1 MRTKYNA
8 YIPGMDPEEYG
19 MEINVSNQPV
29 VEFEELNVIL
39 PGGGIAHVA
48 GAYSWNRLKTRTN
61 CSKLFGQQFNMESD
75 DWFVEGCYILED
87 KKTIYFRNA
96 KLLDDRDHLDGE

>member
-1 MRTKYNA
+1 MKYSA

-19 MEINVSNQPV
+19 MEINVSNHPV
-29 VEFEELNVIL
+29 VEFEQLNVAM
-39 PGGGIAHVA
+39 PDGSIAHVA

-61 CSKLFGQQFNMESD
+61 CSKLLGKQFNMESE
-75 DWFVEGCYILED
+75 DWLVEGCYILED

-96 KLLDDRDHLDGE
+96 RLLDHRDILDGE